1 MDANNNEMK
10 INRAILQ
17 ELAEKRLKEAKL
29 LFDNEMYDGAYYL
42 SGYVIELAFKACFT
56 RTVDQYDYPNKSIV
70 TALYDGHKLGKLL
83 GVVSLTAAFKEE
95 IKITPQLDV
104 NWSEVIKWNESSRY
118 QKHSKDEA
126 EIMLNAISDTNGG
139 VFQWL
144 KKHW

>member
-1 MDANNNEMK
+1 MDENNDEVK

-17 ELAEKRLKEAKL
+17 ELAENRLQEAKV

-42 SGYVIELAFKACFT
+42 SGYVIELALKACFT
-56 RTVDQYDYPNKSIV
+56 RTVSQYDYPNKKV
-70 TALYDGHKLGKLL
+70 VNALYDHKLAKLL
-83 GVVSLTAAFKEE
+83 GIVSLTAAFEEE
-95 IKITPQLDV
+95 IKINPQLNV
-104 NWSEVIKWNESSRY
+104 NWSDVVKWNENSRY

-126 EIMLNAISDTNGG
+126 ETLLNAISDTDGG